1 MLVSEVRR
9 MSKIKRG
16 ILFIVILAVF
26 LVTSSVGMEYYVV
39 HQLNGEVTGR
49 NRPFAALTVEPEDTL
64 DLLVIGKAIF
74 PCLQCGCG
82 KIRELQLMFVDREH
96 REFQKL
102 IIC

>member
-39 HQLNGEVTGR
+39 RQ
-49 NRPFAALTVEPEDTL
+49 
-64 DLLVIGKAIF
+64 VI
-74 PCLQCGCG
+74 C
-82 KIRELQLMFVDREH
+82 
-96 REFQKL
+96 
-102 IIC
+102 